1 MHLRSSTSTT
11 FGCTPAVMCKMW
23 KYHLKSLMDDKEP
36 ENERKPIRIDT
47 ADLRDELDEGPIMK
61 VRMPGD
67 HEETSIWTEEELLR
81 LAVQENWTAEQVEEI
96 IATGYEANTGEK
108 PEEELRIIL
117 VKELRI
123 KLEAIRLLIER
134 NE

>member
-1 MHLRSSTSTT
+1 
-11 FGCTPAVMCKMW
+11 
-23 KYHLKSLMDDKEP
+23 MDDKEP